1 MLSLGIRPPC
11 YGNWPTYLW
20 ETPHLTMGISPP
32 CYGNWPTLD
41 ETVKNVFTCL
51 NFVVV
56 WRVIFNPQ
64 RQGSWISC

>member
-1 MLSLGIRPPC
+1 
-11 YGNWPTYLW
+11 
-20 ETPHLTMGISPP
+20 MGISPP